1 MLLIEQSTMLR
12 KQLDRQKHLKRLL
25 EKDKK
30 RNKKQLKN
38 WSVNV

>member
-1 MLLIEQSTMLR
+1 MLLIEQNTMLR

-25 EKDKK
+25 KKDRKK
-30 RNKKQLKN
+30 SKKQLKN